1 MLGRLRLDRLQL
13 LGCRGARR
21 RLGEGEAE
29 LVALAGDPDDAA
41 LGELAEEQL
50 LGERLLDVLLNDAAQ
65 GTRAEQ
71 AVVALLGEPFSR
83 RLVELDRDVA
93 VGQLLLELEG
103 ELVYAAAASVGR
115 ERGERPHAVE
125 PGSDV

>member
-71 AVVALLGEPFSR
+71 AVGALLVEPVWR
-83 RLVELDRDVA
+83 RLFELKRVFPGRAPRLRLAVYLVA
-93 VGQLLLELEG
+93 H
-103 ELVYAAAASVGR
+103 AATGV
-115 ERGERPHAVE
+115 
-125 PGSDV
+125 